1 MIVFF
6 KHNIVAIFFNDTSS
20 LDNDTEHMMLQRIKS
35 NYTDLSIL
43 MIAHRL
49 DSIKSC
55 DCIYYLENGEIIES
69 GSERELMQLKG
80 KYYALKNVNN
90 PTNVK

>member
-1 MIVFF
+1 
-6 KHNIVAIFFNDTSS
+6 
-20 LDNDTEHMMLQRIKS
+20 
-35 NYTDLSIL
+35 